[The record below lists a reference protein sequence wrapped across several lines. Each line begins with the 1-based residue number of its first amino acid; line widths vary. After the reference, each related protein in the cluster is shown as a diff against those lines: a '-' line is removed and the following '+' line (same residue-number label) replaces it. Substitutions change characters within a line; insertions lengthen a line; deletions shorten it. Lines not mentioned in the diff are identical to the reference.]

1 MLVHILGGTGTVH
14 VAKQGHAYWLELY
27 MSQDTLVHILTGTV
41 HVAKQGHASWNCTCR
56 KNEIRF
62 LGQFIENNFLQVNAV
77 LQSNSDDVQVGSNV
91 VVVVGSVVTG
101 GKNLKPGI

>member
-56 KNEIRF
+56 KNEIRTRYLLRLF
-62 LGQFIENNFLQVNAV
+62 DCLAHPNLGATFATDQ
-77 LQSNSDDVQVGSNV
+77 
-91 VVVVGSVVTG
+91 
-101 GKNLKPGI
+101 K